1 MNLSLRWLNDY
12 LDPGNLTKEEAED
25 VLTNL
30 GSPIETW
37 DGDKFDLEVTSNRG
51 DLLCHLG
58 AAREVAAKTGRKLKH
73 NGPVPPD
80 LRTKDAG
87 QPASNFLK
95 LTNSVPDS
103 CPLFTARV
111 IKGVKVGPSP
121 AWLKERLES
130 IGQRSINNVVD
141 VTNFITFELG
151 NPCHAFDLAKLEG
164 STLEIRW
171 ARPKEEL
178 TTLDG
183 KKRILSADELVVADA
198 KRATSLAG
206 VIGGAGSEVSDSTTD
221 VVFEVATW
229 DPGTIRR
236 AARRH
241 GIRTDASFRF
251 ERIVDPR
258 TLQYASDRG
267 AALIVHLAGGKL
279 LEGTLTAGKPLPP
292 FTTIQ
297 LRPQRC
303 RELLGI
309 DVSIEEMERYL
320 LGQCLIEFKPMSSKG
335 KDAVDEI
342 WCTVEPGRPDLTRE
356 VDLIEEVARLKGLA
370 AIPIHERVEVAVKP
384 PQATETARRELAE
397 ILAGL
402 GFFEAVTFS
411 FTTPKE
417 AALFLPKGLKESTL
431 AEQRSA
437 AEPALRPSVL
447 TGLLACRRQNQH
459 AQNHVEGGLRLF
471 EAASVYAQTEGNKSI
486 ENLNLGLL
494 LDLQTKGKSAANAEL
509 QHAIRLLRGSIESAV
524 ASVAG
529 PGAALTFTPAQP
541 HAAAFDQ
548 AAFAQVSLNNK
559 PLGYLGL
566 LTKEIQALYDLAA
579 PVVGA
584 ELNLPALLATYPP
597 KTKVH
602 ELPAFPGI
610 ERDISIVIPESIPW
624 SQVESL
630 ARKAQRP
637 PLERVVFVGTFRNEK
652 LGKGKKSLTLRLSFR
667 DDSRTLRHE
676 EVDAPTADVISTLKS
691 QLGAEL
697 RA

>member
-1 MNLSLRWLNDY
+1 MLLSLRWLNDY

-25 VLTNL
+25 ILTNL

-51 DLLCHLG
+51 DLLCHFG
-58 AAREVAAKTGRKLKH
+58 AAREVAAKTGRKLKPQ
-73 NGPVPPD
+73 GPVPSD
-80 LRTKDAG
+80 LRPKDSG
-87 QPASNFLK
+87 QLASNFLK

-103 CPLFTARV
+103 CPLFTAR
-111 IKGVKVGPSP
+111 IIRNVKVGPSP
-121 AWLKERLES
+121 AWLKDRLES

-141 VTNFITFELG
+141 VTNFINFELG
-151 NPCHAFDLAKLEG
+151 NPCHAFDLAKLDSG
-164 STLEIRW
+164 GGATLEVRW

-183 KKRILSADELVVADA
+183 KKRALAPDELVVADA

-241 GIRTDASFRF
+241 AIRTDASYRF

-258 TLQYASDRG
+258 TLQQASDRG
-267 AALIVHLAGGKL
+267 AALIAQLAN
-279 LEGTLTAGKPLPP
+279 GTLCSGTISAGRPLPEP
-292 FTTIQ
+292 PRIK
-297 LRPQRC
+297 LRPRRC
-303 RELLGI
+303 TALLGI
-309 DVSIEEMERYL
+309 EVPTDEMVALLQRESIEVNPIGRGGEE
-320 LGQCLIEFKPMSSKG
+320 LI
-335 KDAVDEI
+335 
-342 WCTVEPGRPDLTRE
+342 CTIPPGRPDLTRE

-370 AIPIHERVEVAVKP
+370 AIPINDKVSVAVKP
-384 PQATETARRELAE
+384 PQATEAARRELAE

-402 GFFEAVTFS
+402 GFFEAVTVS
-411 FTTPKE
+411 FTTPKQ
-417 AALFLPKGLKESTL
+417 AALFLPKGLKESQL

-437 AEPALRPSVL
+437 AEPILRPSVL

-471 EAASVYAQTEGNKSI
+471 ETAAVYAQSQGNKSV
-486 ENLNLGLL
+486 ENLNLALL
-494 LDLQTKGKSAANAEL
+494 LDVVTKGKSATTAEL

-524 ASVAG
+524 SSVAG
-529 PGAALTFTPAQP
+529 PTAALAFTPAPP
-541 HAAAFDQ
+541 HAPAFDPN
-548 AAFAQVSLNNK
+548 AFAHITLNDQ

-566 LTKEIQALYDLAA
+566 LTKETQALYDLAA

-597 KTKVH
+597 KTRVK

-610 ERDISIVIPESIPW
+610 ERDISIVIPEAISW
-624 SQVESL
+624 SQVEAIVRST
-630 ARKAQRP
+630 QRP
-637 PLERVVFVGTFRNEK
+637 PLERIAFVGTFRGQQ

-667 DDSRTLRHE
+667 DESRTLRHE

-691 QLGAEL
+691 RLGAEL